1 MGVKKMNGEGEVSVA
16 RILSLSLS
24 IYIAATSPSQ
34 TYRAGNPIQLEK
46 TVMRFL
52 Y

>member
-16 RILSLSLS
+16 RILSLSL
-24 IYIAATSPSQ
+24 YIAATSPSQ
-34 TYRAGNPIQLEK
+34 TYRAGNPIQLDK